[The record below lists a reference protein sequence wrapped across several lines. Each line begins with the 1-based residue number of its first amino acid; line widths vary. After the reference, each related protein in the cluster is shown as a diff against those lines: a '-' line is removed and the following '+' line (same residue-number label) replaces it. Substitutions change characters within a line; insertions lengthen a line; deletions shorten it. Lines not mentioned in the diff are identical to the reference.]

1 MRDAEKLMIDI
12 FKRTN
17 PIAQFEK
24 KAKDIFSKE
33 VERVNRN
40 LKEVIN
46 NRFSEAASLIEE
58 TKEFK
63 ELKKEIYEVNFLAEL
78 REDSKIDSFADKVS
92 KLIDAI
98 ENILIAEVGAIVYS
112 NKRKDLSFNFVDVK
126 LPKFTVGS
134 ANGFSYILS
143 NFSDYR
149 RHFSPMYYNDY
160 INSYN
165 YYEIKSTPYTCDSD
179 YYTYTN
185 GTKSS
190 FYNYYTYTNGTKS
203 SFYNYYIGDD
213 DSNDYKS
220 TELALLDLLSIKKLT
235 IVPHVSMMVSRIV
248 CSQSILLNTNPI
260 DLIF

>member
-1 MRDAEKLMIDI
+1 MRDAEELMIEI

-63 ELKKEIYEVNFLAEL
+63 ELKKEIYEVNFLTEL
-78 REDSKIDSFADKVS
+78 REGSNIDSFADKVS

-126 LPKFTVGS
+126 LPNFTVGP

-149 RHFSPMYYNDY
+149 RHFSLMYYNDY

-165 YYEIKSTPYTCDSD
+165 YYEIKSIPYTCDSD

-190 FYNYYTYTNGTKS
+190 FYNYY
-203 SFYNYYIGDD
+203 IGDT
-213 DSNDYKS
+213 DSNDYNS

-235 IVPHVSMMVSRIV
+235 IVPHVSMIVSRIV